1 MVRKGY
7 HDKVRRKAP
16 SFWKTKSPSVVTIH
30 DPKRR
35 VNVKVQAVRFIGGQ
49 TYFYQEDHGK
59 VKDARGH
66 QKYLRETGHN
76 AQIKK
81 INNRHV
87 VFSRKRKK

>member
-7 HDKVRRKAP
+7 HAKVRKQSP
-16 SFWKTKSPSVVTIH
+16 KFWTTKRASIVTIH
-30 DPKRR
+30 DPRRR
-35 VNVKVQAVRFIGGQ
+35 VNVKVQAVRFIGDQ
-49 TYFYQEDHGK
+49 PYYYENDHGK
-59 VKDARGH
+59 IKDARDH

-76 AQIKK
+76 AQIKR